1 MNDAAPRALSEADVT
16 QPMPVATEAAGTTA
30 ALAPP
35 ITHLGRYEVMARLGE
50 GAMGT
55 VYKAHDPLLDR
66 LVAIKTVNLNLPKE
80 DLAEYEARFYQEA
93 RAAGGLSHPNIVV
106 IHDIG
111 KTEQVAFMAMEYL
124 EGRELRT
131 ILSQRGA
138 LPVEDAVR
146 IGTQVA
152 EGLAYA
158 HGRGVIHRDVKPT
171 NIMIGRD
178 GHAKIT
184 DFGIARMRTSEL
196 KTMTG
201 MILGSPRYM
210 SPEQVSGK
218 RADHRSDIFALG
230 VVLYEMLTGQ
240 PPFQADTVHG
250 VMYQTMSANPPAPS
264 TLRQAIPP
272 ILDFVVAK
280 ALAKTPEARYQD
292 ARELAEDLR
301 ASLEAGRAGAVEQ
314 RIRASLA
321 AAPSTSTLPDVEAH
335 HDHDSTGSDETTEEV
350 PLKLLTSQPSF
361 TVSKVFD
368 STEATLRLAALAGH
382 AVEPPVAKTRIQAH
396 PAPLD
401 PGAPPAAKVAPW
413 LWAVAGLALA
423 AAAAILLLG

>member
-1 MNDAAPRALSEADVT
+1 MNQGAPRAAPGPDNT
-16 QPMPVATEAAGTTA
+16 QPLPAPGATGPAA

-35 ITHLGRYEVMARLGE
+35 ITHLGRYEVLARLGE

-55 VYKAHDPLLDR
+55 VYKARDPLLDR
-66 LVAIKTVNLNLPKE
+66 LVAIKTVNLNLPPE

-124 EGRELRT
+124 EGRELRS

-138 LPVEDAVR
+138 LPAEEAVR
-146 IGTQVA
+146 IAAQVA
-152 EGLAYA
+152 DGLAYA
-158 HGRGVIHRDVKPT
+158 HGRGVVHRDIKPT
-171 NIMIGRD
+171 NIMVGRD

-218 RADHRSDIFALG
+218 RADHRSDLFALG

-240 PPFQADTVHG
+240 PPFHADSVHG
-250 VMYQTMSANPPAPS
+250 VMYQTMNTNPPAPS
-264 TLRQAIPP
+264 RLRQSVPP

-280 ALAKTPEARYQD
+280 ALAKSPEARYQD
-292 ARELAEDLR
+292 ARELAQDLR
-301 ASLEAGRAGAVEQ
+301 ASLEAGGAGAVER

-321 AAPSTSTLPDVEAH
+321 AAPAPGERPGVETRRDRLGAP
-335 HDHDSTGSDETTEEV
+335 GEETTTEV

-368 STEATLRLAALAGH
+368 STEATLRLAALAGQTLAPPAAKPR
-382 AVEPPVAKTRIQAH
+382 AVAARG
-396 PAPLD
+396 PAERSR
-401 PGAPPAAKVAPW
+401 PPAAKVAPW
-413 LWAVAGLALA
+413 LWAVAALALA
-423 AAAAILLLG
+423 TAAAILLLR

>member
-1 MNDAAPRALSEADVT
+1 MNDAAPRALSEADTT
-16 QPMPVATEAAGTTA
+16 QPMAVATEAAGTTA

-66 LVAIKTVNLNLPKE
+66 LVAIKTVNLNLPRE

-111 KTEQVAFMAMEYL
+111 KTDQVAFMAMEYL

-131 ILSQRGA
+131 ILSQRGS

-146 IGTQVA
+146 IGAQVA

-171 NIMIGRD
+171 NIMVGRD

-264 TLRQAIPP
+264 TLRQSIPP

-280 ALAKTPEARYQD
+280 ALAKAPEARYQD

-321 AAPSTSTLPDVEAH
+321 AAPAATDLPGVETRR
-335 HDHDSTGSDETTEEV
+335 DHAEAASDEATEEV
-350 PLKLLTSQPSF
+350 PLKLLASQPSF

-368 STEATLRLAALAGH
+368 STEATLRLAALAGQSL
-382 AVEPPVAKTRIQAH
+382 EPPAPKPRGQVQPPPVD
-396 PAPLD
+396 PA
-401 PGAPPAAKVAPW
+401 APPAAKVAPW
-413 LWAVAGLALA
+413 LWAVAGAALVA
-423 AAAAILLLG
+423 AATILLLG